1 MKQNS
6 PQALREKMV
15 SNLAYVHP
23 KAKIGNNVTIE
34 PFATIYE
41 DVVIGDDTWIGSNTT
56 IMNGAR
62 IGKNCRIFP
71 GAVIAAIPQDLKF
84 NGEYTTAE
92 VGDNTTIRECVTL
105 NRGTSHSGKTVV
117 GSNTLVMA
125 YVHIAHDCIIG
136 NHCIL
141 VNSVQMAG
149 HVLMDDFAIIGGT
162 SALHQ
167 FTRIGTHAMVAG
179 GSLVRK
185 DVPPFIKAGR
195 EPLSYAGVNSLGLRR
210 RGFSN
215 EQIILIQDIFRIIFQ
230 KGYNTTDALNQVKN
244 EFLPSAERDLI
255 VNFIE
260 TSERGIIK
268 GSNNSDK
275 YSFEL

>member
-1 MKQNS
+1 MI
-6 PQALREKMV
+6 
-15 SNLAYVHP
+15 SNLAYIHP
-23 KAKIGNNVTIE
+23 KANIGKNVTIE

-41 DVVIGDDTWIGSNTT
+41 DVIIGDNTWIGSNAT

-62 IGKNCRIFP
+62 IGQNCRIFP

-84 NGEYTTAE
+84 NGEYSTAE
-92 VGDNTTIRECVTL
+92 IGDNTTIRECATI
-105 NRGTSHSGKTVV
+105 NRGTAHSGKTVI

-125 YVHIAHDCIIG
+125 YVHVAHDCFIG
-136 NHCIL
+136 NNCIL
-141 VNSVQMAG
+141 VNAVQMAG
-149 HVLMDDFAIIGGT
+149 HVIMDDYAIVGGT
-162 SALHQ
+162 AAIHQ

-185 DVPPFIKAGR
+185 DVPPFVKAGR

-215 EQIILIQDIFRIIFQ
+215 EQIMLIQDIYRTIFQ
-230 KGYNTTDALNQVKN
+230 KGYNTTDAIQKIKQ
-244 EFLPSAERDLI
+244 EFLPSQERDLI
-255 VNFIE
+255 INFIE

-268 GSNNSDK
+268 GSSSSDK
-275 YSFEL
+275 YTFEL